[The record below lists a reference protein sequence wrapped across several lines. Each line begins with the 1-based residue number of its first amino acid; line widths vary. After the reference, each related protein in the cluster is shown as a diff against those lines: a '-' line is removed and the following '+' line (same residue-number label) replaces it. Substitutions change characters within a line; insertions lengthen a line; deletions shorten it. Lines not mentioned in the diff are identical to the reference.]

1 MLAVLVEVDHL
12 ELQGLALLGGGA
24 VFLGQ
29 VLGSCKAL
37 NAVGIQT
44 DLATTLGELADG
56 TLVHAALG
64 EDGLVGFPRILLELL
79 VTQAQ
84 TTVLLVDVENDNVN
98 GSVNLGELARVLDLL
113 GPRQVADVNQALN
126 TLFHLNKDA
135 EVGEVAH
142 LGGVLAANGVLLLDG
157 VPRIVGEL
165 LDAQRHLAV
174 LAVQSQDNGLDLVA
188 HLHEVL
194 CRTQAL

>member
-1 MLAVLVEVDHL
+1 MLAVLVEVDDL
-12 ELQGLALLGGGA
+12 EHQGLTLLGGST

-29 VLGSCKAL
+29 MLGSSKAL

-44 DLATTLGELADG
+44 DLAATLGEFADG
-56 TLVHAALG
+56 TLVHAATG
-64 EDGLVGFPRILLELL
+64 KDGLVGLPRILLELL
-79 VTQAQ
+79 VTEAQ
-84 TTVLLVDVENDNVN
+84 TTILLVDVENDNVD
-98 GSVNLGELARVLDLL
+98 GSVNLGKLARVFNLL
-113 GPRQVADVNQALN
+113 GPGQVTDVDQTLN
-126 TLFHLNKDA
+126 ALFHLNKDT

-165 LDAQRHLAV
+165 LNTKRHLAV

>member
-1 MLAVLVEVDHL
+1 M
-12 ELQGLALLGGGA
+12 
-24 VFLGQ
+24 
-29 VLGSCKAL
+29 
-37 NAVGIQT
+37 
-44 DLATTLGELADG
+44 
-56 TLVHAALG
+56 HAAAG
-64 EDGLVGFPRILLELL
+64 KDGLVGLPGVLLELL
-79 VTQAQ
+79 VAQAQ
-84 TTVLLVDVENDNVN
+84 ATVLLVDVENDNVD

-113 GPRQVADVNQALN
+113 GPRQVADVDQALN
-126 TLFHLNKDA
+126 ALFHLNKDT

-165 LDAQRHLAV
+165 LNAQRHLAV